1 MNSSEWR
8 TGQYFETIKFQP
20 LSHLMNLLLRS
31 DLSGIILELGTAKLL
46 DLVAYALPDGFSE
59 SATYRYCVSDCV
71 CLVCRNEMV
80 LMVYKV
86 NCNTM
91 HVPPEFPADSNCC
104 LIIYNGSVAPVNIYD
119 DRNTH
124 LINFVFISTPADFIK
139 LESGRGINTHLN
151 CLFQFIQ

>member
-46 DLVAYALPDGFSE
+46 DLVAYALSDGFSE
-59 SATYRYCVSDCV
+59 SATYRYCVW
-71 CLVCRNEMV
+71 LVCGNEMV

-86 NCNTM
+86 NYNTM
-91 HVPPEFPADSNCC
+91 HVPQEFPADCNCC
-104 LIIYNGSVAPVNIYD
+104 LIIYNGFVIVVNIYD

-124 LINFVFISTPADFIK
+124 LMDFVLISTSPEFIK
-139 LESGRGINTHLN
+139 FENTYLK
-151 CLFQFIQ
+151 